1 MIQYILHIVC
11 RTHLLSYI
19 GLFKSFKTKTNM
31 FKSIAYVDLWEA
43 LMFLLSRY
51 LTLVIAQKYR
61 VRLYFEH
68 PEYILV
74 NLIAHG

>member
-1 MIQYILHIVC
+1 
-11 RTHLLSYI
+11 
-19 GLFKSFKTKTNM
+19 M